1 MAVDDVGFLPVG
13 ENDRLVGTITDRD
26 IVVRAVAEGKDGN
39 ATVRDVMTKDV
50 KYCFE
55 DEDIEHVAQ
64 NMGDIQVRR
73 LPVLNRD
80 KRVVG
85 VVSLADAALKE
96 DPATAG
102 IRCPASSCPAAH
114 TRRKKIPAG
123 KQTGSDGRPAERGRR
138 HGPEA
143 AIETASASGD
153 LCRPRRSA
161 GEPAGALT
169 NVTPI

>member
-1 MAVDDVGFLPVG
+1 MKVAEIMTPSVHLASPDESLQKIAKRMAVDDVGFLPVG

-39 ATVRDVMTKDV
+39 ATVREVMTKDV

-80 KRVVG
+80 KRLVG

-102 IRCPASSCPAAH
+102 IAMSGVVVPGGAH
-114 TRRKKIPAG
+114 AT
-123 KQTGSDGRPAERGRR
+123 
-138 HGPEA
+138 
-143 AIETASASGD
+143 
-153 LCRPRRSA
+153 
-161 GEPAGALT
+161 
-169 NVTPI
+169 

>member
-1 MAVDDVGFLPVG
+1 MKVAEIMTPNVHLASPDESLQKIAKRMAVDDVGFLPVG

-39 ATVRDVMTKDV
+39 ATVRDVMTEDV

-55 DEDIEHVAQ
+55 DEDIEHVVQ

-80 KRVVG
+80 KRLVG

-102 IRCPASSCPAAH
+102 IAMSGVVVPGGAH
-114 TRRKKIPAG
+114 AT
-123 KQTGSDGRPAERGRR
+123 
-138 HGPEA
+138 
-143 AIETASASGD
+143 
-153 LCRPRRSA
+153 
-161 GEPAGALT
+161 
-169 NVTPI
+169 

>member
-1 MAVDDVGFLPVG
+1 MKVAEIMTPNVHLASPDESLQKIAKRMAVDDVGFLPVG

-55 DEDIEHVAQ
+55 DEDIDDVVQ

-80 KRVVG
+80 KRLVG

-96 DPATAG
+96 DPANAG
-102 IRCPASSCPAAH
+102 IAMAGVVVPGGAH
-114 TRRKKIPAG
+114 AT
-123 KQTGSDGRPAERGRR
+123 
-138 HGPEA
+138 
-143 AIETASASGD
+143 
-153 LCRPRRSA
+153 
-161 GEPAGALT
+161 
-169 NVTPI
+169 

>member
-13 ENDRLVGTITDRD
+13 ENDRLVGTITNRD

-102 IRCPASSCPAAH
+102 IAMSGVVVPGGAH
-114 TRRKKIPAG
+114 AT
-123 KQTGSDGRPAERGRR
+123 
-138 HGPEA
+138 
-143 AIETASASGD
+143 
-153 LCRPRRSA
+153 
-161 GEPAGALT
+161 
-169 NVTPI
+169 

>member
-1 MAVDDVGFLPVG
+1 DESLQKIAKRMAVDDVGFLPVG

-39 ATVRDVMTKDV
+39 ATVREVMTKDV

-80 KRVVG
+80 KRLVG

-102 IRCPASSCPAAH
+102 IAMSGVVVPGGAH
-114 TRRKKIPAG
+114 AT
-123 KQTGSDGRPAERGRR
+123 
-138 HGPEA
+138 
-143 AIETASASGD
+143 
-153 LCRPRRSA
+153 
-161 GEPAGALT
+161 
-169 NVTPI
+169 

>member
-1 MAVDDVGFLPVG
+1 MKVAEIMTPNVHLASPDESLQKIAKRMAVDDVGFLPVG

-26 IVVRAVAEGKDGN
+26 IVVRALAEGKDGN

-55 DEDIEHVAQ
+55 DEDIDHVAQ

-80 KRVVG
+80 KRLVG

-102 IRCPASSCPAAH
+102 IAMSGVVVPGGAH
-114 TRRKKIPAG
+114 AT
-123 KQTGSDGRPAERGRR
+123 
-138 HGPEA
+138 
-143 AIETASASGD
+143 
-153 LCRPRRSA
+153 
-161 GEPAGALT
+161 
-169 NVTPI
+169 

>member
-1 MAVDDVGFLPVG
+1 MTRNVHLASPGESLQKIAKRMAADDVGFLPIG

-55 DEDIEHVAQ
+55 DEDIERVVQ

-80 KRVVG
+80 KRLVG
-85 VVSLADAALKE
+85 VITLADAALKE
-96 DPATAG
+96 DPATVG
-102 IRCPASSCPAAH
+102 IAMSDVVVPGGAH
-114 TRRKKIPAG
+114 AT
-123 KQTGSDGRPAERGRR
+123 
-138 HGPEA
+138 
-143 AIETASASGD
+143 
-153 LCRPRRSA
+153 
-161 GEPAGALT
+161 
-169 NVTPI
+169 

>member
-1 MAVDDVGFLPVG
+1 MKVAEIMTPNVHLASPDESLQKIAKRMAVDDVGFLPVG

-55 DEDIEHVAQ
+55 DEDIDHVAQ

-80 KRVVG
+80 KRLVG

-102 IRCPASSCPAAH
+102 IAM
-114 TRRKKIPAG
+114 
-123 KQTGSDGRPAERGRR
+123 
-138 HGPEA
+138 
-143 AIETASASGD
+143 SGVVV
-153 LCRPRRSA
+153 PG
-161 GEPAGALT
+161 GEHAT
-169 NVTPI
+169 

>member
-1 MAVDDVGFLPVG
+1 MKVAEIMTPNVHLASPGESLQKIAKRMAVDDVGFLPVG

-80 KRVVG
+80 KRLVG
-85 VVSLADAALKE
+85 VVSLADAVLKE

-102 IRCPASSCPAAH
+102 IAMSGVVVPGGAH
-114 TRRKKIPAG
+114 AT
-123 KQTGSDGRPAERGRR
+123 
-138 HGPEA
+138 
-143 AIETASASGD
+143 
-153 LCRPRRSA
+153 
-161 GEPAGALT
+161 
-169 NVTPI
+169 